1 MVDREMSKETWVKLS
16 EIILKIKKQARKNND
31 IETIKDAEM
40 CDALLQDLGIEIQVE
55 DWKAERK

>member
-1 MVDREMSKETWVKLS
+1 VKLS